1 MAKFMMLVGLPGSGK
16 STLAKHIAELENA
29 EVFSS
34 DVYRL
39 KLFGDESSQQ
49 DNNRVFDTLYADLVS
64 TLTKGVSVI
73 LDATN
78 INCKSREKALRRIA
92 NVDCYKVAIVLPV
105 SLDVCVRQDAGRE
118 RTVGR
123 AVIKKFVCK
132 FEYPQ
137 KFEGFDEV
145 IIWPINEDSDRSF
158 DSLEDRFTLINNMY
172 NFDQKNHW
180 HKYSLGSH
188 CSRLA
193 WQFCTDG
200 VLQEAG
206 LFHDV
211 GKMFTQVFDDN
222 GEAHYRSHANWSA
235 YYMLINRRIC
245 KFYNSL
251 PEFGEM
257 MFYINQHMHI
267 RDIIKSDKAVV
278 RYKKLWGEER
288 YLKLLDFMHADNRA
302 SGTIKHTEEVN
313 K

>member
-1 MAKFMMLVGLPGSGK
+1 MVKFIMLVGLPGSGK

-34 DVYRL
+34 DAYRL
-39 KLFGDESSQQ
+39 KLFGDENWQQ
-49 DNNRVFDTLYADLVS
+49 DNNRVFDTLYADLVN

-78 INCKSREKALRRIA
+78 INCKSREKALRRVA

-105 SLDVCVRQDAGRE
+105 PLDVCIRQDADRE
-118 RTVGR
+118 RTVGQ
-123 AVIKKFVCK
+123 AVIKKFVCR

-137 KFEGFDEV
+137 RFEGFDEV
-145 IIWPINEDSDRSF
+145 MIWSIDEDSCRCF
-158 DSLEDRFTLINNMY
+158 DSLDDRFTLINNMY
-172 NFDQKNHW
+172 SFDQKNHW

-188 CSRLA
+188 CSRVA
-193 WQFCTDG
+193 WQFCANG

-211 GKMFTQVFDDN
+211 GKMFTQVFDDS
-222 GEAHYRSHANWSA
+222 GEAHYLSHANWSA
-235 YYMLINRRIC
+235 YYMLINRHIS
-245 KFYNSL
+245 KFHSSS
-251 PEFGEM
+251 PEFSEM

-267 RDIIKSDKAVV
+267 RDIIKSDKAVA
-278 RYKKLWGEER
+278 RHKKLWGEER
-288 YLKLLDFMHADNRA
+288 YLKLLDFMHVDNRA
-302 SGTIKHTEEVN
+302 SGTIRYTEEDD